1 MPLNLPSNPSLNQTS
16 TQNGRVYRW
25 SGAAWEFASVSP
37 AEDARWSLFAP
48 PAPTSLTATPGN
60 AQASL
65 SWSAPTVLAQTP
77 ITDYIVQYS
86 ANSGSSWTT
95 FSDGTSTSTSA
106 TVTGLTNSTAYVFR
120 VAAANGAGTG
130 AYTAASASVTPIDVP
145 AAPTSLTATAGNEQ
159 VSLTWTAPAVLTQT
173 ITDYVVQ
180 YKTVAASTWTTFSD
194 GVSTTTSATIT
205 GLTSGVAYL
214 ARVAAV
220 NPSGTGAFA
229 TSSEFTPTGTPTDPY
244 YNQVVL
250 LKHFDGA
257 NNTIVTE
264 DGSYSSFLTTSQK
277 KFGTTSLRLLV
288 NAPRHTPS
296 PLVTLNASG
305 NLVVECWLRMAP
317 AGTYAMPTTQYGSQ
331 NAEVIS
337 SADHTSGYDPLGSAL
352 GFYIVSFQHNTYTSQ
367 SNDRGL
373 YVRVRPD
380 GIDAGRD
387 NFGWTNAF
395 NIFASAS
402 FDWQEDTWYHIAWV
416 RSGGYWSFY
425 VNGSKL
431 TNTLNDQDTTAY
443 NRAFDYDG
451 YNSFLDELRITV
463 GTDRGYTGAT
473 IPVPIAPFPDA

>member
-1 MPLNLPSNPSLNQTS
+1 MPLNFPSNPSLNQTS

-25 SGAAWEFASVSP
+25 SGSAWEFASVSP

-244 YNQVVL
+244 FSSVVL
-250 LKHFDGA
+250 LNHFEGA
-257 NNTIVTE
+257 NNTVISPAN
-264 DGSYSSFLTTSQK
+264 GSSNFLTTSQK
-277 KFGTTSLRLLV
+277 QFGDTSLRLLNPDNGSV
-288 NAPRHTPS
+288 TPS

-317 AGTYAMPTTQYGSQ
+317 AGDYSDPTSATLSLT
-331 NAEVIS
+331 S
-337 SADHTSGYDPLGSAL
+337 SAASENEYYNEEWGGQQGFLTRPYTHLTTTSK
-352 GFYIVSFQHNTYTSQ
+352 
-367 SNDRGL
+367 RGL
-373 YVRVRPD
+373 FVRVKPD
-380 GIDAGRD
+380 GIQAGVEYDISGRTASF
-387 NFGWTNAF
+387 FGAAN
-395 NIFASAS
+395 
-402 FDWQEDTWYHIAWV
+402 FDWQENTWYYIAWV

-425 VNGSKL
+425 VNGNKL
-431 TNTLNDQDTTAY
+431 TNTVNNQDTTTY
-443 NRAFDYDG
+443 NAAFDYAG